1 MYLIKSK
8 KIYILYRLI
17 LIYFSNPI
25 IFLST
30 KIVDDIMCLFM
41 DERVV
46 IWEQNKKTLRFMCV
60 KKTWFTESVVKI
72 SHDLLKLFKQPI
84 LKTYQIINLLNILKQ
99 TFICFICFNTFTK
112 LFDVF
117 KIGCWNNFQKPWLV
131 LTTDSVNLVFFLHMK
146 RKKTYFIL
154 TL

>member
-1 MYLIKSK
+1 
-8 KIYILYRLI
+8 
-17 LIYFSNPI
+17 
-25 IFLST
+25 
-30 KIVDDIMCLFM
+30 M

-46 IWEQNKKTLRFMCV
+46 IGEQNKKTVRFMCV

-72 SHDLLKLFKQPI
+72 SHAFWKLFQQPI

-117 KIGCWNNFQKPWLV
+117 KIGCWNNFQKSWLV
-131 LTTDSVNLVFFLHMK
+131 LTTDSVNLVFFCTWNIKNFLFYSQITTLSYMNKHLMSSTIFAG
-146 RKKTYFIL
+146 RKMIG
-154 TL
+154 